1 MKASLLG
8 RDVEQPFYFDGVFQH
23 IVAADGDPSGGW
35 ADEAGEHADGGG
47 LAGAVGSQEA
57 EGLASEDSKG
67 DSAHCLLAFERL

>member
-23 IVAADGDPSGGW
+23 IVAVDGDPSGGW

-57 EGLASEDSKG
+57 EGLASEDVEG
-67 DSAHCLLAFERL
+67 YAIDCIMVPE